1 MRHGL
6 IIKAGMKAAKGQIH
20 EKGRSQHGKQPKKEM
35 HLTEKNEISE
45 RAHGAEPAA
54 LRDKPDDQ
62 GKSERN
68 KQRSML
74 GTGTGNGIE
83 QDAAFVLSLNL
94 RKEQIQ
100 GKQTQHEQRKEPA
113 SQRGLLTA
121 AAE

>member
-1 MRHGL
+1 MRSL
-6 IIKAGMKAAKGQIH
+6 NA
-20 EKGRSQHGKQPKKEM
+20 
-35 HLTEKNEISE
+35 
-45 RAHGAEPAA
+45 AHGAEPAA

-121 AAE
+121 AGRVNSPGGRTAFPRRFP